1 MYICIRF
8 VFSFFLVVSLIACT
22 TVKSPP
28 PMVNSTANDDKLIAL
43 THWQLLGRMALKSQS
58 DTFSANVS
66 WVQSDDNFEFKL
78 TNVFGVTV
86 LALDFKDGSAT
97 LTFDGD
103 VFTGKDPE
111 QLIWRVSQWQI
122 PIKPMQRW
130 VKGLSNNQEMAQRD
144 QRGLLRT
151 IIPTGRL
158 NNWQVDYTE
167 YTQTANIVL
176 PKQLVISRQ
185 QPFASI
191 KFKVNQWIVQ

>member
-1 MYICIRF
+1 MN
-8 VFSFFLVVSLIACT
+8 FLHIGGGAGDLD
-22 TVKSPP
+22 P
-28 PMVNSTANDDKLIAL
+28 TAN
-43 THWQLLGRMALKSQS
+43 
-58 DTFSANVS
+58 
-66 WVQSDDNFEFKL
+66 
-78 TNVFGVTV
+78 
-86 LALDFKDGSAT
+86 FKDGFST
-97 LTFDGD
+97 LTFDGN

-130 VKGLSNNQEMAQRD
+130 VKGLSNNQEMVQRD